1 MLLIFLPNIVIFIY
15 VYHSISDHSGSQRD
29 QITRKRSRNQ
39 QKRTMEGEM
48 YNFTKALFSILLS
61 LTYCYAIG
69 KIIPKGTTRFFC
81 LLPVVCLF
89 FSIPLNLYSIHL
101 GGFTA
106 FFISWLAN
114 FKLLLY
120 AFGKGPLSSN
130 LSVSGF
136 LLVAC
141 LPIKIQQSPP
151 QDSHLD
157 DQTKEKPHLNGQDKQ
172 NPVPKKGH
180 KSSLNY
186 AIKCLLIA
194 IFFRVYDYNELMHP
208 KVILLLYSLHI
219 YFAIELTLAM
229 VAALA
234 RAILGLELEPQF
246 NEPYLSTSLQ
256 DFWGRRWNIMV
267 TSILRPTVYGPLL
280 KTCSP
285 IIGRKWAPVPAIM
298 GTFTVSA
305 IMHELIF
312 YYLGRVN
319 PTWEITRFFVLH
331 GVCLVIEIALKK
343 VVSRRWQLP
352 RLISTPLTIGFVVV
366 TGFWLFVPQ
375 ILRCRADTK
384 AFQEYSAVSIFL
396 KNMTRAFVFG
406 S

>member
-69 KIIPKGTTRFFC
+69 KIIPK
-81 LLPVVCLF
+81 
-89 FSIPLNLYSIHL
+89 
-101 GGFTA
+101 
-106 FFISWLAN
+106 
-114 FKLLLY
+114 
-120 AFGKGPLSSN
+120 
-130 LSVSGF
+130 
-136 LLVAC
+136 
-141 LPIKIQQSPP
+141 
-151 QDSHLD
+151 
-157 DQTKEKPHLNGQDKQ
+157 
-172 NPVPKKGH
+172 
-180 KSSLNY
+180 
-186 AIKCLLIA
+186 
-194 IFFRVYDYNELMHP
+194 
-208 KVILLLYSLHI
+208 
-219 YFAIELTLAM
+219 
-229 VAALA
+229 
-234 RAILGLELEPQF
+234 
-246 NEPYLSTSLQ
+246 

>member
-1 MLLIFLPNIVIFIY
+1 MALAKKNVANVRTALEIMIKKAKAGI
-15 VYHSISDHSGSQRD
+15 DHSGSQRD

-69 KIIPKGTTRFFC
+69 KIIPK
-81 LLPVVCLF
+81 
-89 FSIPLNLYSIHL
+89 
-101 GGFTA
+101 
-106 FFISWLAN
+106 
-114 FKLLLY
+114 
-120 AFGKGPLSSN
+120 
-130 LSVSGF
+130 VSGF

-151 QDSHLD
+151 QYSHLD

>member
-1 MLLIFLPNIVIFIY
+1 MALAKKNVANVRTALEIMIKKAKAGIVIFIY

-69 KIIPKGTTRFFC
+69 KIIPK
-81 LLPVVCLF
+81 
-89 FSIPLNLYSIHL
+89 
-101 GGFTA
+101 
-106 FFISWLAN
+106 
-114 FKLLLY
+114 
-120 AFGKGPLSSN
+120 
-130 LSVSGF
+130 
-136 LLVAC
+136 
-141 LPIKIQQSPP
+141 
-151 QDSHLD
+151 
-157 DQTKEKPHLNGQDKQ
+157 
-172 NPVPKKGH
+172 
-180 KSSLNY
+180 
-186 AIKCLLIA
+186 
-194 IFFRVYDYNELMHP
+194 
-208 KVILLLYSLHI
+208 
-219 YFAIELTLAM
+219 
-229 VAALA
+229 AALA